1 MDTENVV
8 KIKAQNEK
16 EFNMGTFIFLAIMIG
31 SIAYIASIMGVGPMF
46 KTLLNTAYSV
56 LIETVLYICAICV
69 IMGAVSALL
78 TEFGVVGLAQWL
90 INPIMRP
97 LYNMPGA
104 ASLGVVTT
112 FLSDNPAILA
122 LSQDKKTRKYF
133 KKYQIPAL
141 CNLGTAFGMGMIV
154 CTFMLG
160 LGTEFIPSIIAG
172 LVGCVIGSI
181 ISTRMMQMLSKRYYI
196 KQGIWDEMQEME
208 ESDTVLESGDTGSAE
223 IVKKSLFS
231 RIMDSLLEG
240 GKQGWEICF
249 ATTPGVVCICT
260 LVMLLTFGPGTAADG
275 TAVYTGAAYEGI
287 GLLPKLGDLI
297 APVTQVLFG
306 FQDGSNIVVP
316 ITSLGAVGAAI
327 GMIPQMIANG
337 LAGANEIAVFTSMG
351 MCWSGYLSTHISMMD
366 ALGRRELIPCALM
379 SHTIAGL
386 CAGIAAHYFFLL
398 IG

>member
-1 MDTENVV
+1 MGADNLAKTGR
-8 KIKAQNEK
+8 EK
-16 EFNMGTFIFLAIMIG
+16 DFNAGTFIFLIIMIG
-31 SIAYIASIMGVGPMF
+31 AIAYIASIMGIGPMF

-56 LIETVLYICAICV
+56 LIETVLYICAICT

-97 LYNMPGA
+97 IYNMPGA
-104 ASLGVVTT
+104 ASLGIVTT

-122 LSQDKKTRKYF
+122 LSQDKKTRRYF

-160 LGTEFIPSIIAG
+160 LGTEFIPSIGAG
-172 LVGCVIGSI
+172 LVGCVFGSI
-181 ISTRMMQMLSKRYYI
+181 ISTRLMQFMTKRYYV
-196 KQGIWDEMQEME
+196 KNGLWEEMQQME
-208 ESDTVLESGDTGSAE
+208 EIQPEAVILDSTGAE
-223 IVKKSLFS
+223 VKAQKKGLFS
-231 RIMDSLLEG
+231 RVMDCLLEG
-240 GKQGWEICF
+240 GKQGWAICF

-260 LVMLLTFGPGTAADG
+260 LVMILTFGPGTAADG
-275 TAVYTGAAYEGI
+275 SAVYTGAAYEGI
-287 GLLPKLGDLI
+287 GLLPKIGDLI
-297 APVTQVLFG
+297 SPVTQVLFG

-327 GMIPQMIANG
+327 GMIPQMLANG
-337 LAGANEIAVFTSMG
+337 LAGANEIAVFTAMG

-366 ALGRRELIPCALM
+366 ALGRRELIPSALIA
-379 SHTIAGL
+379 HTIAGL
-386 CAGIAAHYFFLL
+386 CAGIVAHYFFL
-398 IG
+398 IIT